1 MLPSLSAP
9 GTPFPELCG
18 CMEMPQGIRDTATTT
33 KGFQGVEGKVRIS
46 VPVLVGGPGSEFLA
60 CPQPREYTLG
70 NRS

>member
-33 KGFQGVEGKVRIS
+33 KGFQGVEGKDIS
-46 VPVLVGGPGSEFLA
+46 TSLGGWARERVPSLPPA
-60 CPQPREYTLG
+60 P
-70 NRS
+70 